1 MLALLA
7 VLVLA
12 ALLLGIGF
20 AWHLL
25 WFIAAV
31 VLVIW
36 LIGFIARSADAAW
49 FRWR

>member
-25 WFIAAV
+25 WFIAAA